1 MKVLIV
7 TNMFPSGNDPYYG
20 IFVSE
25 QISSIKKFHPDVF
38 FEVEFID
45 GTKSKLEYLKSIF
58 KINKKIRTHHFDLV
72 HIHFGIS
79 GVYLLSPFTPKIP
92 TIVTL
97 HGSDIQKASGN
108 NGLIVAISKLVIK
121 KATAAITLNDS
132 MTDYVRYY
140 NKNTYQIPCHVSTDI
155 FKPLRNV
162 NSDKPIINRPIQIIF
177 PSNHSQK
184 VKNYPLF
191 CETIK
196 ILRDKYSINVVE
208 HELKNMTRL
217 QIAELNSKADLLL
230 LTSKAEGSPQV
241 VKEAM
246 ACNLPCVCTPVG
258 DVNILLDG
266 VMYSYVA
273 KNNFDAN
280 ELAKLVVASL
290 NREKKGITGR
300 ERIFDLK
307 LDENSVIAQIFS
319 VYQKYVKT
327 SEVM

>member
-25 QISSIKKFHPDVF
+25 QISSIKKFHPDVL
-38 FEVEFID
+38 FEIEFID

-58 KINKKIRTHHFDLV
+58 KINKKLRTCHFDLV
-72 HIHFGIS
+72 HIHFGLS
-79 GVYLLSPFTPKIP
+79 GIYLLSPFTPKIP
-92 TIVTL
+92 TVVTL

-108 NGLIVAISKLVIK
+108 NNVIVELSKLVVK

-132 MTDYVRYY
+132 MTDYVKCY

-155 FKPLRNV
+155 FKPSRDE
-162 NSDKPIINRPIQIIF
+162 NSDKPIFHRPIQIIF

-196 ILRDKYSINVVE
+196 VLKDKYSIDVVE
-208 HELKNMTRL
+208 HEMKNLSRS
-217 QIAELNSKADLLL
+217 QIAELNTKVDLLL

-258 DVNILLDG
+258 DVNILLYG

-273 KNNFDAN
+273 KNNYDAN
-280 ELAKLVVASL
+280 ELAELVVASL

-307 LDENSVIAQIFS
+307 LDEESIIEKIYA
-319 VYQKYVKT
+319 VYKKYAIT
-327 SEVM
+327 SGV